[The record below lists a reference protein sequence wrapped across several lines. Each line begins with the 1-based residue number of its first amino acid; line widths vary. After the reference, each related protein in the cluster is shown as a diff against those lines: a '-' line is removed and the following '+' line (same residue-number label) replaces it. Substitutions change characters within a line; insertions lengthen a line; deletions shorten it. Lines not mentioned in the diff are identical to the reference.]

1 MKKFK
6 LSTEEMEKIFNDL
19 QDKYR
24 LSDMEVDMVYLKYV
38 KKMDVTSLMRMVYAE
53 YYPEKDINKVNAYT
67 LNNVYCQHMKKNNV
81 KMYIQDVIEEAKR
94 QYKGKNAIL
103 SIADRMV
110 YLSKI
115 IEGEIKEP
123 AQSRYGSIYQREAD
137 IKTKIQAIN
146 ILNDFDL
153 KSKELQTGSDFIINI
168 VGEPIEM
175 NKYKKVN
182 NAGYSVQ
189 SDGKIKSSEN
199 EDLKDV
205 M

>member
-53 YYPEKDINKVNAYT
+53 YYPEKDIDKITAYT
-67 LNNVYCQHMKKNNV
+67 LNNVYYQHMKKDNV